1 VKGEY
6 VHQRHLLEDGQKDG
20 EAGAPRAVR
29 LGDEVLLALRLK
41 AGDAAERS
49 TLDRLD
55 RRARV
60 AGVSDP
66 DDLAA
71 GLEGR
76 VKRGGE
82 LVALPGTVEE
92 QTKDA
97 PCGSARRQRRCFCW
111 SPQCQRPA
119 TCCRAG
125 CRTKGRGQR
134 QHGTGQILEQRT
146 KSSAR
151 QSR

>member
-6 VHQRHLLEDGQKDG
+6 VHQQHLLKDGQKDG
-20 EAGAPRAVR
+20 EAGSPRAVR

-49 TLDRLD
+49 ALDRLD

-76 VKRGGE
+76 VKKGGG
-82 LVALPGTVEE
+82 V
-92 QTKDA
+92 
-97 PCGSARRQRRCFCW
+97 S
-111 SPQCQRPA
+111 
-119 TCCRAG
+119 RA
-125 CRTKGRGQR
+125 
-134 QHGTGQILEQRT
+134 
-146 KSSAR
+146 S
-151 QSR
+151 